1 MSATRVSED
10 VFKQKTADQQNRTE
24 NILKAITSIEADLP
38 VKKPTLCPLTN
49 YSIIEIRGPDA
60 VKFMQGQFTCDV
72 AGITPGNHGL
82 GSCCN
87 NKGRMLGVFTI
98 ARLAAEHFLL
108 RLPTE
113 TAETLINHLTKF
125 KAFFNCSCELNPQWL
140 PFAWFG
146 DASVINSTLENLPDH
161 GPAAVSGQ
169 DLLVLTTGDT
179 SSRHEI
185 WLQDSMVKRWLSP
198 LDSILDIA
206 SEAIWNLA
214 EIKSGIGE
222 VYASTVG
229 EFIPQMF
236 NLQVLGGISFTKGC
250 YTGQE
255 IVARMQYLG
264 KLKKRLYLLQLSG
277 ESADINSS
285 VFDASQKK
293 IGTLVRVESWHSEH
307 QLGLAVLDNQPARQQ
322 QQLAV
327 GENGLT
333 RCHIMPLP
341 YQLPAMQNQ
350 RPPQK

>member
-10 VFKQKTADQQNRTE
+10 VFKQTTADKQHCTA
-24 NILKAITSIEADLP
+24 NILEAITSIDADLP
-38 VKKPTLCPLTN
+38 VKKPTICPLTS

-60 VKFMQGQFTCDV
+60 EKFMQGQFTCDV

-87 NKGRMLGVFTI
+87 NKGRMLGIFTI
-98 ARLAAEHFLL
+98 ARLTAEHFLL
-108 RLPTE
+108 RLPTA
-113 TAETLINHLTKF
+113 TAESLIDHLTKF
-125 KAFFNCSCELNPQWL
+125 KAFFNCSCELNPLWV

-146 DASVINSTLENLPDH
+146 DASVITNTLENLPEH
-161 GPAAVSGQ
+161 GSAAVSGE
-169 DLLVLTTGDT
+169 DLLVLTAGAT

-185 WLQDSMVKRWLSP
+185 WLRESKVNCWLSP
-198 LDSILDIA
+198 LVSTLDIA
-206 SEAIWNLA
+206 SEALWNLA

-236 NLQVLGGISFTKGC
+236 NLQVLGGISFNKGC

-293 IGTLVRVESWHSEH
+293 IGTLVRVENWHSEH
-307 QLGLAVLDNQPARQQ
+307 QLGLAVLDNQAIQPQ
-322 QQLAV
+322 QQLSA

-333 RCHIMPLP
+333 KCRIMPLP
-341 YQLPAMQNQ
+341 YELPAMENH
-350 RPPQK
+350 RPSQK